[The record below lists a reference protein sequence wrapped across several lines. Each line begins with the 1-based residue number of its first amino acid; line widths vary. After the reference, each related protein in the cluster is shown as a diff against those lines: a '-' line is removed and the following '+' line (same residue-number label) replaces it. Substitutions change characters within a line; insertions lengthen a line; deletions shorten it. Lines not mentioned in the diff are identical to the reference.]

1 MADPRKIPTNYY
13 KLFHRRTKEWLIISF
28 DFIDT
33 TVADHILKSLIQYE
47 IHWERIS
54 QQRFLDYGLRFFE
67 VYRIGAI
74 RFDVGSRDPVRCS
87 MFFKH
92 RFNVGYVCSSQTRD
106 GVYARFQLP
115 FSKEKENLRRILE
128 GMEDCV
134 LPLWELLE
142 LHP

>member
-1 MADPRKIPTNYY
+1 MVDPKKIPTNYY

-28 DFIDT
+28 DFSDT
-33 TVADHILKSLIQYE
+33 TVADHILKSFILYE

-54 QQRFLDYGLRFFE
+54 QQRFLDYGLRYFE

-74 RFDVGSRDPVRCS
+74 RFDIGSRDPVRCS

-92 RFNVGYVCSSQTRD
+92 RFNVGYVDSSQTRD

-128 GMEDCV
+128 GMEDGV
-134 LPLWELLE
+134 LPLRDLLE